1 MSGLYQ
7 NRFSQSQ
14 MLDDHSKGLKTKI
27 LNIRLR
33 ESTVKTNL
41 LFLVSENVSREK
53 LGTVLFCSVSDFS
66 QICHTRLLG
75 RFAPIFYLNCEHV
88 LFVYKIK
95 NL

>member
-7 NRFSQSQ
+7 NRFRQSQ

-41 LFLVSENVSREK
+41 LFLVS
-53 LGTVLFCSVSDFS
+53 
-66 QICHTRLLG
+66 
-75 RFAPIFYLNCEHV
+75 
-88 LFVYKIK
+88 
-95 NL
+95 